1 MKLNVEQRKI
11 VELEPTGHMSV
22 KGVAGSGKT
31 SVAIRRL
38 SFLQEHYCFEPDDKI
53 LLVTY
58 NKTLLNFIK
67 YQFNQL
73 EEEAEYT
80 SFLREHAADITIT
93 TIDKLMFHYFK
104 KRSTRLNL
112 ALKPL
117 TNRRQLLKI
126 LNQAIYEMK
135 DRFKDVSILSPKY
148 QNFLLEEIQWIKACD
163 INDVEVYQDIDR
175 IGRATGSKGMPQKLT
190 KNSDTRAAIFT
201 LKNHYDKLM
210 VDHGFVDFPSL
221 NLMALRE
228 VEEHQ
233 AELFTHIIIDES
245 QDLTKVQLMF
255 ISRIQNDKPHQSLM
269 FIADNTQSIYN
280 LSWLGKGRPYT
291 TIGYDMSGRSRTL
304 SKNYR
309 TTTEISKAAY
319 GLIEHDEAIMGNVDF
334 VKPALIDRHGH
345 APIYRFFKD
354 HASHLQFLKHE
365 INQLRGDYNYK
376 DICIVAKEKRFLE
389 DIERYLSDEGIP
401 IHQLKVQTPDFEK
414 DAVKCLTMHSIKGLE
429 FKVIMLVDLDAGVIP
444 NFKYTDIGD
453 EETVKTEERKLFYV
467 GMTRAN
473 DLLYMT
479 SVKQPSELLKEIN
492 PEHLRMYRD
501 QKLRPY
507 RTIAMKDYR
516 LTDQVSDINSKEEKV
531 RQWMISELIDRYR
544 YPDLLLELEY
554 PVQQFS
560 KQGYVDIAV
569 KINHNGVEKPYIF
582 VETKAPGAGIEDGL
596 NQLKTYLGANKDVKY
611 GVVTD
616 GLELV
621 VLDRH
626 GEVVSDIPS
635 CQPQFYPD
643 EENHYVYHN
652 FRQHRYYDVLENK
665 DDKEIVSVV
674 DQATKLTL
682 KEPLVKIPIVGDVAA
697 GLPISAIEYYSDTCL
712 LPESFII
719 RAGET
724 FALTVKGDSMIN
736 AGIDPGD
743 TVIVHR
749 QATAETGDIVIA
761 VIDDEATMKR
771 YNPMGSQVILQS
783 ENHAYEPILMDSAD
797 VKINGKVIGVLKGK

>member
-58 NKTLLNFIK
+58 NKTLLNFIQH
-67 YQFNQL
+67 QFTQL
-73 EEEAEYT
+73 QEANRYESLLGESEAE
-80 SFLREHAADITIT
+80 LKIT

-104 KRSTRLNL
+104 KRSVRLGL
-112 ALKPL
+112 ALNPL
-117 TNRRQLLKI
+117 TNRRQLLKL
-126 LNQAIYEMK
+126 LNQAIFEIK
-135 DRFKDVSILSPKY
+135 DNFTDVTILSPKY
-148 QNFLLEEIQWIKACD
+148 QNFLFDEIQWIKACD
-163 INDVEVYQDIDR
+163 INEVEVYQDIDR

-201 LKNHYDKLM
+201 LKHHYDRLM
-210 VDHGFVDFPSL
+210 LDQGWVDFPTL

-255 ISRIQNDKPHQSLM
+255 ISRMQNDKPHQSIM
-269 FIADNTQSIYN
+269 FVADNTQSIYN

-354 HASHLQFLKHE
+354 HTSHLQFLKHE
-365 INQLRGDYNYK
+365 IDQLIGDYDYK

-389 DIERYLSDEGIP
+389 DIEQFLSDEGIP
-401 IHQLKVQTPDFEK
+401 IHQLKVQTPDFDK
-414 DAVKCLTMHSIKGLE
+414 DAIKCLTMHSIKGLE
-429 FKVIMLVDLDAGVIP
+429 FKVIMLVDLDEGVIP

-479 SVKQPSELLKEIN
+479 SVKQPSPLLKEID
-492 PEHLRMYRD
+492 PQHLRMYRD
-501 QKLRPY
+501 QKIRPY

-516 LTDQVSDINSKEEKV
+516 LTDQISDLNSKEEKV
-531 RQWMISELIDRYR
+531 RQWIISELIERYR

-569 KINHNGVEKPYIF
+569 KINHNGDERPYIF
-582 VETKAPGAGIEDGL
+582 VETKAPGTGIEDGF
-596 NQLKTYLGANKDVKY
+596 NQLKTYLAANSEVKY

-621 VLDRH
+621 VVDKN
-626 GEVVSDIPS
+626 GEIVSDIPS

-652 FRQHRYYDVLENK
+652 FRQQKRYDVLENK
-665 DDKEIVSVV
+665 EDQDIISVV
-674 DQATKLTL
+674 DQATTLTL
-682 KEPLVKIPIVGDVAA
+682 KEPLVKIPIIGDVAA

-712 LPESFII
+712 LPESFVI
-719 RAGET
+719 RASET

-783 ENHAYEPILMDSAD
+783 ENHAYEPILMDSTD
-797 VKINGKVIGVLKGK
+797 VNINGKVIGVLKGK